1 MGNLE
6 SGAPQGE
13 IGTETGDTGTQMVEG
28 CRRVGRGAAG
38 NKKGMCEKCKKTD
51 PVFSRYQLFHDFIY
65 FKIWVHGRQ
74 IQFTQ
79 YTVLINKILK
89 N

>member
-28 CRRVGRGAAG
+28 SRGVDRG
-38 NKKGMCEKCKKTD
+38 GGEEEGH
-51 PVFSRYQLFHDFIY
+51 V
-65 FKIWVHGRQ
+65 
-74 IQFTQ
+74 
-79 YTVLINKILK
+79 
-89 N
+89 

>member
-38 NKKGMCEKCKKTD
+38 NKKGLCEKCKKQT
-51 PVFSRYQLFHDFIY
+51 RYFPGISCFMTLY
-65 FKIWVHGRQ
+65 
-74 IQFTQ
+74 
-79 YTVLINKILK
+79 ILK
-89 N
+89 YGFMVDKYNLLSIQS